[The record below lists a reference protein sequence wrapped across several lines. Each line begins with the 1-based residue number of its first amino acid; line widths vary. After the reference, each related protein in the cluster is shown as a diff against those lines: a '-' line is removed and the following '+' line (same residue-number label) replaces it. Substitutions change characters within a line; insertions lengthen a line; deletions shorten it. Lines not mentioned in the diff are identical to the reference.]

1 MLTSES
7 LRNAS
12 CTHTFIHI
20 NTHRQNT
27 LTHKIF
33 KILAKDKIVIKRKN
47 IKGRKIAITKDKA
60 SERLFLSTIGLES
73 TVGVS
78 GSLSCDLVDLCLAMI
93 HTGVSV
99 I

>member
-1 MLTSES
+1 M
-7 LRNAS
+7 
-12 CTHTFIHI
+12 
-20 NTHRQNT
+20 
-27 LTHKIF
+27 
-33 KILAKDKIVIKRKN
+33 
-47 IKGRKIAITKDKA
+47 AITKDKA

-78 GSLSCDLVDLCLAMI
+78 GALSCDLVDLCLAMI